1 MSAGDGAA
9 SAPAARPD
17 GAAPGALRE
26 ERIALAYQ
34 FLSDPRTKA
43 IPLDKKIQYLESKD
57 HSRDELDAA
66 IARLEAEGGAED
78 ERTPLRARGGGG
90 ARAEPAARSSGFGLR
105 SACCAVVVI
114 LLVFGAFLLVDET
127 VWDDDDSTT
136 ETSSS
141 NSGSSSYDYGDS
153 GRRKHKSRHHGHRSL
168 GSSAEASDFPEADDF
183 DDLPY
188 LALSYDY
195 ELVGHDPSYAAAR
208 ADARDDDVALEGA
221 PAAASSSRGERSAA
235 LSRVGEREDD
245 RFAGS
250 WPSPDEPPAP
260 ARDASSGGEQHRAD
274 GRFISWPRL
283 ARDALRSWLAS
294 SRATPVAPSQ
304 NARGAPPE
312 DAVVGCAGPLCDSS
326 RRRRKRPSDTS
337 LRRIPNR

>member
-1 MSAGDGAA
+1 MSTGDGAA
-9 SAPAARPD
+9 PAPAA

-90 ARAEPAARSSGFGLR
+90 GARAAPAPRSSGFGMR
-105 SACCAVVVI
+105 SACCAVLVI
-114 LLVFGAFLLVDET
+114 LLVFGAFMLVDNS

-136 ETSSS
+136 ETSS

-153 GRRKHKSRHHGHRSL
+153 GRRNHKSRHHGHRSL
-168 GSSAEASDFPEADDF
+168 GSSAEASDSPEDDDF

-195 ELVGHDPSYAAAR
+195 ELVGHDPSYATAR
-208 ADARDDDVALEGA
+208 ADARDDDVPERA
-221 PAAASSSRGERSAA
+221 PPVASLSRGERTAA
-235 LSRVGEREDD
+235 LSSIGRRDDD

-250 WPSPDEPPAP
+250 WPSPDELTAY
-260 ARDASSGGEQHRAD
+260 ARGESPRDEHRARP
-274 GRFISWPRL
+274 RFPWPWL
-283 ARDALRSWLAS
+283 ARDAFRSWLGLG
-294 SRATPVAPSQ
+294 RTTPVIPLW
-304 NARGAPPE
+304 NAYVGPPGN
-312 DAVVGCAGPLCDSS
+312 ALVRCAGSLCDSS
-326 RRRRKRPSDTS
+326 RRRRERPADTS
-337 LRRIPNR
+337 LRRGLPHR